1 MCRWNFEMIHFNR
14 LSRSIFVVSLA
25 TLSLLSDAA
34 AKPRIIP
41 VRTSVSF
48 SPYSSKDRWS
58 FPIKTADGSTV
69 YVLSL
74 DQDFSDGNHLAVVT
88 LVLHRFADKLGAQ
101 NLLDPPGIWH
111 GIQPCDFVAND
122 LAYGI
127 QKSVFGEKRII
138 PRKDLGLVVR
148 IAASTATVSPTSN
161 GDYQL
166 DAITL
171 QIEVDNSNA

>member
-1 MCRWNFEMIHFNR
+1 MIHFNR
-14 LSRSIFVVSLA
+14 LSQRIFVVSLM
-25 TLSLLSDAA
+25 TLGGLCSAA

-48 SPYSSKDRWS
+48 PSHTSKNRWS
-58 FPIKTADGSTV
+58 FPIKTTYGSTV

-74 DQDFSDGNHLAVVT
+74 DSDFSVGNNLAAVT
-88 LVLHRFADKLGAQ
+88 LVLHRFADKPGAD

-122 LAYGI
+122 LAHGI

-138 PRKDLGLVVR
+138 PREDLGLMVR
-148 IAASTATVSPTSN
+148 ISAASATISPTSN

-166 DAITL
+166 DAFTL
-171 QIEVDNSNA
+171 QIEVDNSNP